1 MGSYF
6 IAIVISIFA
15 AQGLFVVLEQT
26 APQSPSVQE
35 LVNTPAHEL
44 VKMAQDPQS
53 EVQIRAIRELARRPM
68 SVDSIVPVLAKLSIS
83 RDPRISVAAGRSLNE
98 IGESAAEY
106 LRPLF
111 EEKTKASSLIAC
123 SAAQAIGPPCQV
135 YVPEFK
141 QLLETGDKLERRA
154 ALFALVG
161 IGDSNVEMLDEVI
174 ASLSDKDFNVRLMA
188 CRVLEKYGPKASKAE
203 PRLLELLEKG
213 SPPVRGFS
221 AICLA
226 SIGPKLT
233 TKDLAGRIAEKLQHG
248 RARPVLPVEHER
260 YMTAL
265 TMLGD
270 ESKKH
275 LDLIRNGLGHHST
288 LVKGNSAIAIYRI
301 TGQSDEAKKVVE
313 KILKDETRAPEML
326 ILIGKLNDEAEP
338 FLPAVSRCLDSTSP
352 ETREMAVVTL
362 MELGIKDPA
371 IVKRVKEMANDPE
384 PDVASAVAEAIE
396 SFKNSDGENE

>member
-1 MGSYF
+1 
-6 IAIVISIFA
+6 
-15 AQGLFVVLEQT
+15 
-26 APQSPSVQE
+26 
-35 LVNTPAHEL
+35 
-44 VKMAQDPQS
+44 
-53 EVQIRAIRELARRPM
+53 
-68 SVDSIVPVLAKLSIS
+68 
-83 RDPRISVAAGRSLNE
+83 
-98 IGESAAEY
+98 
-106 LRPLF
+106 
-111 EEKTKASSLIAC
+111 
-123 SAAQAIGPPCQV
+123 
-135 YVPEFK
+135 
-141 QLLETGDKLERRA
+141 
-154 ALFALVG
+154 
-161 IGDSNVEMLDEVI
+161 
-174 ASLSDKDFNVRLMA
+174 
-188 CRVLEKYGPKASKAE
+188 
-203 PRLLELLEKG
+203 
-213 SPPVRGFS
+213 
-221 AICLA
+221 
-226 SIGPKLT
+226 
-233 TKDLAGRIAEKLQHG
+233 
-248 RARPVLPVEHER
+248 
-260 YMTAL
+260 MTAL

-288 LVKGNSAIAIYRI
+288 LIKGNSAIAIYRI